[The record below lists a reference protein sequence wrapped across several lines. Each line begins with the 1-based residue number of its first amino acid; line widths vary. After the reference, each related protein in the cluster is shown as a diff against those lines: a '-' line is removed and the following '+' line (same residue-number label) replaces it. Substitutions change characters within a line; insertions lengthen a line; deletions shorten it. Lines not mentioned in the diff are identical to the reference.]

1 MMRRLLIGAL
11 LLLSACASQAP
22 LPAKTPA
29 LALPLQLHVQRLE
42 AGQSQD
48 WLLVI
53 QREGGGIR
61 WSMMDPLGIPQAR
74 QKLIDGQWQADG
86 LLPPNPQAREL
97 FAALLFALASADDV
111 RALYPDE
118 RLPGLTERTIV
129 TRSALEAELDRVRAR
144 GYALNDGESDEHIR
158 SAAAVVRDGSGV
170 ARFAISAS
178 APAFRAD
185 EAALSA
191 LAEAVS
197 AACARATPP
206 HGSARRAR

>member
-11 LLLSACASQAP
+11 LLLSACASQPP
-22 LPAKTPA
+22 LPEKTPA

-111 RALYPDE
+111 RALYPDAQAMDLT
-118 RLPGLTERTIV
+118 RTLPGHWQIV
-129 TRSALEAELDRVRAR
+129 YQSSEVFRV
-144 GYALNDGESDEHIR
+144 NI
-158 SAAAVVRDGSGV
+158 SGQPV
-170 ARFAISAS
+170 SYRISPLGAG
-178 APAFRAD
+178 R
-185 EAALSA
+185 
-191 LAEAVS
+191 
-197 AACARATPP
+197 
-206 HGSARRAR
+206 

>member
-97 FAALLFALASADDV
+97 FAALLFALTSANDL
-111 RALYPDE
+111 RALYPSAQAMDLT
-118 RLPGLTERTIV
+118 RTLPGHWQIV
-129 TRSALEAELDRVRAR
+129 YQSSEVFRV
-144 GYALNDGESDEHIR
+144 NI
-158 SAAAVVRDGSGV
+158 SGQPV
-170 ARFAISAS
+170 SYRISPLGAG
-178 APAFRAD
+178 R
-185 EAALSA
+185 
-191 LAEAVS
+191 
-197 AACARATPP
+197 
-206 HGSARRAR
+206 